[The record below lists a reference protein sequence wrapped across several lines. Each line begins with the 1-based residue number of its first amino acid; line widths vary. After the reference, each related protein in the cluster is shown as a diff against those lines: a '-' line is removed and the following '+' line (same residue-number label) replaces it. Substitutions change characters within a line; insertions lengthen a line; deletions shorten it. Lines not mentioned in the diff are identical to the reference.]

1 MGLMGSIMPGNVMR
15 RRLVLVVALLA
26 TALHADARTLHVVT
40 DNNYPPFLFLDKNG
54 RADGYV
60 ADLWHLWEQKTG
72 VHVDLE
78 PMQWSNALQR
88 MHDRQA
94 DVIDMIFRTPAREPL
109 YDFSQP
115 YDTQTV
121 GIYVDTSI
129 SGIHD
134 VQSMNGF
141 LVGVQ
146 RGDACAEQLS
156 RQGITNQVAYPGYVA
171 ILDAVRAGDIKIFCM
186 DDRPANYY
194 LYLYRDQKQ
203 FAKAFT
209 LYLGQFRWAVA
220 KGDKA
225 TFDLVEQ
232 GMARI
237 TPAER
242 EALRSKWF
250 TQPIQFRPY
259 LRILA
264 FVILGALAALT
275 ATLLW
280 IRFLRRAVHARTA
293 EIQQKN
299 AQLERTARALMVEQA
314 QLRTLVENSPDA
326 MALKDRHNVYVHCN
340 AGAQAL
346 LGLPGDKIIG
356 RTDDELFVDKAF
368 AAFIKESDEHV
379 LRTGQPHRYEEA
391 IAAPDGTLLDLEVIK
406 VPVRADDGAPEGV
419 LAVARD
425 ITERRRAERELRV
438 ASVAFE
444 SQDGMLITDAE
455 GRIERVNAAFTR
467 ISGYAALDA
476 IGLSPRILRSGLHE
490 DDFYAAMWSTL
501 TAAGYW
507 NGEVINR
514 HRDGGLYTARLSI
527 TAVPDAQGR
536 TIHYVGN
543 LQDITAEKQAHAL
556 AERLKMFDHLTDLPN
571 RVLLADRMARA
582 MAGAGIAQEF
592 GAVMMVNLDHFQK
605 LNDSLGHAV
614 GDQLLVEV
622 ARRIRAIKREDDTLG
637 RFSGDSFVLLA
648 ERLGADRHAAAARA
662 LLAADAIR
670 AAIAEPM
677 MLDGHRLTCTG
688 SLGVTLF
695 RDGADSPEA
704 LLCQAELALYKS
716 KQSGRNTVR
725 VFEDEMQ
732 SELDGRNWLEK
743 ALRDAIRDDVLT
755 LHYQVQ
761 VDARERPIGAEA
773 LLRWTHPERGTI
785 PPAAFI
791 PLAEETG
798 LIEPIGRWVLATAC
812 RQLATWARHDAMDG
826 LTLAVNISA
835 RQFESDSFVDDILAA
850 VRHAGAPVDRL
861 KLEVTESLAF
871 GDLDASVRKL
881 HILRANGFSISLD
894 DFGTGNSSLNYLTKL
909 PLTQLKIDKS
919 FVDELPASH
928 RDAMVAQTIIA
939 MGRGL
944 GLDVIAE
951 GVETAAQR
959 DFLIAH
965 GCHSFQGYLFGRPL
979 PVREFE
985 AQVLAAL
992 VAAEAQ

>member
-1 MGLMGSIMPGNVMR
+1 MGLMASISPGSVLR
-15 RRLVLVVALLA
+15 RQLVLVCALLA
-26 TALHADARTLHVVT
+26 YALHADARTLHVVT
-40 DNNYPPFLFLDKNG
+40 DNNYPPYLFLDTNG
-54 RADGYV
+54 RPEGYIV
-60 ADLWHLWEQKTG
+60 DLWHLWEQKTG
-72 VHVDLE
+72 VHVDLQ
-78 PMQWSNALQR
+78 PMQWSNALQT
-88 MHDRQA
+88 MQDRRA
-94 DVIDMIFRTPAREPL
+94 DVIDMIFRTPGRDAF
-109 YDFSQP
+109 YDFSRP
-115 YDTQTV
+115 YDRQTV
-121 GIYVDTSI
+121 GIYVDPSI

-134 VQSMNGF
+134 VQSLNGF

-146 RGDACAEQLS
+146 RGDACAEHLA

-186 DDRPANYY
+186 DDSPANYY
-194 LYLYRDQKQ
+194 LYLYRDQKK
-203 FAKAFT
+203 FAKTFT
-209 LYLGQFRWAVA
+209 LYSGQFRWAVA

-225 TFDLVEQ
+225 TFALVEQ

-242 EALRSKWF
+242 EALRHKWF
-250 TQPIQFRPY
+250 NQPIQFRPY

-264 FVILGALAALT
+264 FVILGALAALA

-280 IRFLRRAVHARTA
+280 IRSLRRAVQARTA
-293 EIQQKN
+293 EIRHKN
-299 AQLERTARALMVEQA
+299 GQLEQTTRALVVEQA

-326 MALKDRHNVYVHCN
+326 MALKDRNNVYVHCN

-346 LGLPGDKIIG
+346 LGLPGDRIIG
-356 RTDDELFVDKAF
+356 RTDDDLFVDKAF
-368 AAFIKESDEHV
+368 AAFIKESDEQV
-379 LRTGQPHRYEEA
+379 LRTGQPHRYEKT
-391 IAAPDGTLLDLEVIK
+391 IAAPDGTPRDLEVIK
-406 VPVRADDGAPEGV
+406 VPVRADDGETAGV

-444 SQDGMLITDAE
+444 SQDGMLITDAQ
-455 GRIERVNAAFTR
+455 GHIERVNAAFTR
-467 ISGYAALDA
+467 ISGYAAQDVV
-476 IGLSPRILRSGLHE
+476 GQSPRLLRSGLHE
-490 DDFYAAMWSTL
+490 DTFYAAMWSTL
-501 TAAGYW
+501 TATGYW
-507 NGEVINR
+507 TGEVINR

-527 TAVPDAQGR
+527 TAVADAHGR

-543 LQDITAEKQAHAL
+543 LQDITAQKQAHAL
-556 AERLKMFDHLTDLPN
+556 AERLRMFDHLTDLPN
-571 RVLLADRMARA
+571 RVLLAERMARS
-582 MAGAGIAQEF
+582 MAGAAIAREF

-614 GDQLLVEV
+614 GDRLLVEV
-622 ARRIRAIKREDDTLG
+622 ARRIRSIMREGDTLG

-648 ERLGADRHAAAARA
+648 ERLGTDRHTAAARA

-670 AAIAEPM
+670 TAIAEPM

-695 RDGADSPEA
+695 RDGADGPDA
-704 LLCQAELALYKS
+704 LLCQAELAMYKS
-716 KQSGRNTVR
+716 KDSGRNTVR

-732 SELDGRNWLEK
+732 AELDGRNWLEK
-743 ALRDAIRDDVLT
+743 ALRDAIRDDALT

-761 VDARERPIGAEA
+761 VDACGRPIGAEA
-773 LLRWTHPERGTI
+773 LLRWTHPERG
-785 PPAAFI
+785 PLSPAAFI

-812 RQLATWARHDAMDG
+812 RQLAAWARRDAMSG

-835 RQFESDSFVDDILAA
+835 RQFESDSFVDDILDE
-850 VRHAGAPVDRL
+850 VRRSGAPVDKL

-871 GDLDASVRKL
+871 GDLEASIRKL
-881 HILRANGFSISLD
+881 HVLRTNGFSISLD

-959 DFLIAH
+959 DFLVAQ

-992 VAAEAQ
+992 VAAEA

>member
-1 MGLMGSIMPGNVMR
+1 MGLMDSIMPGSVMR
-15 RRLVLVVALLA
+15 RRLVLVVALLVY
-26 TALHADARTLHVVT
+26 ALQADARTLHVVT

-54 RADGYV
+54 RPEGYV
-60 ADLWHLWEQKTG
+60 VDLWHLWEQKTG
-72 VHVDLE
+72 VHVDLQ
-78 PMQWSNALQR
+78 PMQWSNALQT
-88 MHDRQA
+88 MHDRRA

-115 YDTQTV
+115 YDAQTV

-141 LVGVQ
+141 LVGVE
-146 RGDACAEQLS
+146 RGDACAEQLA
-156 RQGITNQVAYPGYVA
+156 RQGITNQVTYPGYVA

-194 LYLYRDQKQ
+194 LYLYRDQKK

-264 FVILGALAALT
+264 FVILGALAALA

-280 IRFLRRAVHARTA
+280 IRFLRRAVQARTA
-293 EIQQKN
+293 EIQHKN
-299 AQLERTARALMVEQA
+299 AQLERAARALMVEQA

-326 MALKDRHNVYVHCN
+326 MALKDRNNVYVHCN
-340 AGAQAL
+340 AGAHAL
-346 LGLPGDKIIG
+346 LGLPGDRIIG
-356 RTDDELFVDKAF
+356 RTADELFVDKAF

-379 LRTGQPHRYEEA
+379 LRTGQPHRYEQA
-391 IAAPDGTLLDLEVIK
+391 IAAPDGILRDLEVIK
-406 VPVRADDGAPEGV
+406 VPIRADDGETEGV
-419 LAVARD
+419 LAVVRD

-444 SQDGMLITDAE
+444 SQDGMLITDAQ
-455 GRIERVNAAFTR
+455 GNIERVNAAFTR
-467 ISGYAALDA
+467 ISGYAARDA
-476 IGLSPRILRSGLHE
+476 IGQSPRLLRSGLHE
-490 DDFYAAMWSTL
+490 DDFYEAMWSTL
-501 TAAGYW
+501 TTTGYW
-507 NGEVINR
+507 TGEVVNR
-514 HRDGGLYTARLSI
+514 HRDGSLYTARLSI

-556 AERLKMFDHLTDLPN
+556 AERLKLFDHLTDLPN
-571 RVLLADRMARA
+571 RVLLADHIDRA
-582 MAGAGIAQEF
+582 MAGAGSAQEF

-622 ARRIRAIKREDDTLG
+622 ARRIRSLKREDDTLG

-648 ERLGADRHAAAARA
+648 ERLGTDRNAAAARA
-662 LLAADAIR
+662 LLTADAIR

-677 MLDGHRLTCTG
+677 MLDGHRLACTG

-695 RDGADSPEA
+695 RDGADSPDA

-732 SELDGRNWLEK
+732 AELDGRNWLEK
-743 ALRDAIRDDVLT
+743 ALRDAIRDEALT

-773 LLRWTHPERGTI
+773 LLRWTHSERGAI

-812 RQLATWARHDAMDG
+812 RQLAAWTRDDAMGG

-835 RQFESDSFVDDILAA
+835 RQFESDSFVDDILAE
-850 VRHAGAPVDRL
+850 VRRSGAPVDKL

-871 GDLDASVRKL
+871 GDLESSIRKL
-881 HILRANGFSISLD
+881 HILRTNGFSISLD

-928 RDAMVAQTIIA
+928 RDAMVAHTIIA

-959 DFLIAH
+959 DFLVAH

-985 AQVLAAL
+985 VQVLAAL
-992 VAAEAQ
+992 VAAET

>member
-1 MGLMGSIMPGNVMR
+1 MGLMDSIMPGSVVR
-15 RRLVLVVALLA
+15 RRLMLAVALLVC
-26 TALHADARTLHVVT
+26 ALHAEAKTLRVVT

-54 RADGYV
+54 RPEGYV
-60 ADLWHLWEQKTG
+60 VDLWHLWEQKTG
-72 VHVDLE
+72 VHVDLQ
-78 PMQWSNALQR
+78 PMQWSNALQK
-88 MHDRQA
+88 MHDGQA
-94 DVIDMIFRTPAREPL
+94 DVIDMIFRTPGREST
-109 YDFSQP
+109 YDFSKP
-115 YDTQTV
+115 YDVQTV

-141 LVGVQ
+141 VVGVQ
-146 RGDACAEQLS
+146 RGDACAEQLAMH
-156 RQGITNQVAYPGYVA
+156 GITNQAAYPSYAG
-171 ILDAVRAGDIKIFCM
+171 ILNAVRAGDIKIFCM
-186 DDRPANYY
+186 DDSPANYY

-209 LYLGQFRWAVA
+209 LYLGEFRWAVA

-242 EALRSKWF
+242 QALRRKWF
-250 TQPIQFRPY
+250 NQPIQFRPY

-264 FVILGALAALT
+264 FVILGALAALA
-275 ATLLW
+275 ATLTW
-280 IRFLRRAVHARTA
+280 IRSLRRAVHARTA
-293 EIQQKN
+293 EIEHKN
-299 AQLERTARALMVEQA
+299 AQLEQATRALMVEQA

-326 MALKDRHNVYVHCN
+326 MVLKDRNNVYVHCN

-346 LGLPGDKIIG
+346 LGRPDDSIIG
-356 RTDDELFVDKAF
+356 RTDDDLFVDKAF
-368 AAFIKESDEHV
+368 VTFIKESDGEV
-379 LRTGQPHRYEEA
+379 LRTGQTHRYEETF
-391 IAAPDGTLLDLEVIK
+391 AAPDGAPRDLEVIK
-406 VPVRADDGAPEGV
+406 VPVRADDGEIAGV

-425 ITERRRAERELRV
+425 ITERRRAERELRI

-444 SQDGMLITDAE
+444 SQDGMLITDAQ
-455 GRIERVNAAFTR
+455 GNIERVNAAFTR
-467 ISGYAALDA
+467 ISGYAALDT
-476 IGLSPRILRSGLHE
+476 IGQNPRLLRSGLHE
-490 DDFYAAMWSTL
+490 NDFYRAMWSTL
-501 TAAGYW
+501 TTAGYW
-507 NGEVINR
+507 TGEVINR
-514 HRDGGLYTARLSI
+514 RRDGSLYTARLSI

-543 LQDITAEKQAHAL
+543 LQDITAQKQAYAL
-556 AERLKMFDHLTDLPN
+556 AEHLRMFDHLTDLPN

-582 MAGAGIAQEF
+582 MAGAGVAQEF

-622 ARRIRAIKREDDTLG
+622 ARRIHSIKREDDTLG
-637 RFSGDSFVLLA
+637 RFSADSFVLLA
-648 ERLGADRHAAAARA
+648 ERLGTDRNTAAARA
-662 LLAADAIR
+662 LLTADAIR
-670 AAIAEPM
+670 EAIAEPM
-677 MLDGHRLTCTG
+677 ALDGHRLACTG

-695 RDGADSPEA
+695 RDGANGPDA
-704 LLCQAELALYKS
+704 LLCQAELAMYKS

-725 VFEDEMQ
+725 LFQDEMQ
-732 SELDGRNWLEK
+732 SELDDRNWLEK
-743 ALRDAIRDDVLT
+743 ALRDALRDDALT

-773 LLRWTHPERGTI
+773 LLRWTHPERGAL

-812 RQLATWARHDAMDG
+812 RQLAAWASHDTLRG

-835 RQFESDSFVDDILAA
+835 RQFESADFVDDVLAE
-850 VRHAGAPVDRL
+850 VRRTGAPVDKL

-871 GDLDASVRKL
+871 GDLEASIRKL
-881 HILRANGFSISLD
+881 QVLRANGFGISLD

-959 DFLIAH
+959 DFLITQ

-985 AQVLAAL
+985 EKVKAAL
-992 VAAEAQ
+992 VAVEA

>member
-1 MGLMGSIMPGNVMR
+1 MGLMDSIMPESVMR
-15 RRLVLVVALLA
+15 RRLMLAVALLVFG
-26 TALHADARTLHVVT
+26 LHAGARTLHVVT
-40 DNNYPPFLFLDKNG
+40 DNNYPPFLYLDNNG
-54 RADGYV
+54 RAEGYV
-60 ADLWHLWEQKTG
+60 VDVWHLWEQKTG
-72 VHVDLE
+72 VHVDLQ
-78 PMQWSNALQR
+78 PMQWSNALQK
-88 MHDRQA
+88 MQDRQA
-94 DVIDMIFRTPAREPL
+94 DVIDMIFRTPARESV
-109 YDFSQP
+109 YDFSRP
-115 YDTQTV
+115 YDTQPV
-121 GIYVDTSI
+121 GIYVDPSI

-134 VQSMNGF
+134 VQSLNGF

-146 RGDACAEQLS
+146 RGDACAEHLA

-186 DDRPANYY
+186 DDNPANYY
-194 LYLYRDQKQ
+194 LYLYRDQKK

-209 LYLGQFRWAVA
+209 LYQGEFRWAVA

-225 TFDLVEQ
+225 TYDLVAQ

-242 EALRSKWF
+242 EALRRKWF

-264 FVILGALAALT
+264 FVILGALAALA
-275 ATLLW
+275 ATLSW

-293 EIQQKN
+293 EIQLKN
-299 AQLERTARALMVEQA
+299 AQLEQTTRALMVEQA

-326 MALKDRHNVYVHCN
+326 MALKDKNNVYVHCN
-340 AGAQAL
+340 AGAQTL
-346 LGLPGDKIIG
+346 LGQPHDRIIG
-356 RTDDELFVDKAF
+356 RTDDDLLVDKAF
-368 AAFIKESDEHV
+368 AAFIKESDEQV
-379 LRTGQPHRYEEA
+379 LRTGRPHRYEEA
-391 IAAPDGTLLDLEVIK
+391 VTAPDGTLRDLEVIK
-406 VPVRADDGAPEGV
+406 VPVRADDGETAGV

-444 SQDGMLITDAE
+444 SQDGMLITDAQ
-455 GRIERVNAAFTR
+455 GHIERVNAAFTR
-467 ISGYAALDA
+467 ISGYAAPDA
-476 IGLSPRILRSGLHE
+476 IGQSPRLLRSGLHD

-501 TAAGYW
+501 TATGYW
-507 NGEVINR
+507 TGEVVNR
-514 HRDGGLYTARLSI
+514 HRDGSLYTARLSI

-543 LQDITAEKQAHAL
+543 LQDITAEKQARAL

-571 RVLLADRMARA
+571 RALLADRMARA
-582 MAGAGIAQEF
+582 MTGAGITQEF

-622 ARRIRAIKREDDTLG
+622 ARRIRSIQREDDTLG

-648 ERLGADRHAAAARA
+648 ERLGTDRNTAAARA

-670 AAIAEPM
+670 EAIAEPM
-677 MLDGHRLTCTG
+677 TLGGHRLTCTG

-695 RDGADSPEA
+695 RDGADSPDA

-725 VFEDEMQ
+725 VFEDGMQ
-732 SELDGRNWLEK
+732 AELDGRNWLEK
-743 ALRDAIRDDVLT
+743 ALRDAIRDDALT

-761 VDARERPIGAEA
+761 VDAWGRPVGAEA
-773 LLRWTHPERGTI
+773 LLRWTHPERG
-785 PPAAFI
+785 PLSPAAFI

-812 RQLATWARHDAMDG
+812 RQLAAWARHDALRG

-835 RQFESDSFVDDILAA
+835 RQFESDSFVDDILAE
-850 VRHAGAPVDRL
+850 VRRTGAPVDKL

-871 GDLDASVRKL
+871 GDLDGSIRKL
-881 HILRANGFSISLD
+881 NVLRANGFSISLD

-959 DFLIAH
+959 DFLDAH

-985 AQVLAAL
+985 AQVRAAL
-992 VAAEAQ
+992 VAAEA

>member
-1 MGLMGSIMPGNVMR
+1 MGLMASISPGSVLR
-15 RRLVLVVALLA
+15 RQLVLVCALLA
-26 TALHADARTLHVVT
+26 YALHADGRTLHVVT
-40 DNNYPPFLFLDKNG
+40 DNNYPPYLFLDTNG
-54 RADGYV
+54 RPEGYIV
-60 ADLWHLWEQKTG
+60 DLWHLWEQKTG
-72 VHVDLE
+72 VHVDLQ
-78 PMQWSNALQR
+78 PMQWSNALQT
-88 MHDRQA
+88 MQDRRA
-94 DVIDMIFRTPAREPL
+94 DVIDMIFRTPGRDAL
-109 YDFSQP
+109 YDFSRP

-121 GIYVDTSI
+121 GIYVDPSI

-134 VQSMNGF
+134 VQSLNGF

-146 RGDACAEQLS
+146 RGDACAEQLA

-186 DDRPANYY
+186 DDSPANYY
-194 LYLYRDQKQ
+194 LYLYRDQKK
-203 FAKAFT
+203 FAKTFT
-209 LYLGQFRWAVA
+209 LYSGQFRWAVA

-225 TFDLVEQ
+225 TFALVEQ

-242 EALRSKWF
+242 EALRHKWF
-250 TQPIQFRPY
+250 NQPIQFRPY

-264 FVILGALAALT
+264 FVILGALSALA

-293 EIQQKN
+293 EIQ
-299 AQLERTARALMVEQA
+299 RTARALMVEQA

-326 MALKDRHNVYVHCN
+326 MALKDRNNVYVHCN
-340 AGAQAL
+340 AGAQSL
-346 LGLPGDKIIG
+346 LGLPEDRIIG
-356 RTDDELFVDKAF
+356 RTDDDLFADKAF
-368 AAFIKESDEHV
+368 AAFSKESDEQV
-379 LRTGQPHRYEEA
+379 LRTGQTHRYEEA
-391 IAAPDGTLLDLEVIK
+391 IAAPDGTLRDLEVIK
-406 VPVRADDGAPEGV
+406 VPIRADDGETAGV

-444 SQDGMLITDAE
+444 SQDGMLITDAQ
-455 GRIERVNAAFTR
+455 GHIERVNAAFTR
-467 ISGYAALDA
+467 ISGYAALEA
-476 IGLSPRILRSGLHE
+476 IGQSPRLLRSGLHE
-490 DDFYAAMWSTL
+490 DGFYHAMWSTL
-501 TAAGYW
+501 TATGYW
-507 NGEVINR
+507 TGEVVNR
-514 HRDGGLYTARLSI
+514 HRDGSLYTARLSI

-543 LQDITAEKQAHAL
+543 LQDITAEKQARAL
-556 AERLKMFDHLTDLPN
+556 AERLKSFDHLTDLPN
-571 RVLLADRMARA
+571 RFLLADRMAHA
-582 MAGAGIAQEF
+582 MAGAGSAREF
-592 GAVMMVNLDHFQK
+592 GAVLMVNLDHFQK

-622 ARRIRAIKREDDTLG
+622 ARRIRSIQRDDDTLG
-637 RFSGDSFVLLA
+637 RFSGDSFVLLT
-648 ERLGADRHAAAARA
+648 ERLGTDRNTAAARA

-670 AAIAEPM
+670 TAIAEPM

-695 RDGADSPEA
+695 RDGADSPDA

-732 SELDGRNWLEK
+732 AELDDRNWLEK
-743 ALRDAIRDDVLT
+743 ALRDAIRDDALT

-761 VDARERPIGAEA
+761 VDACGCPIGAEA
-773 LLRWTHPERGTI
+773 LLRWTHPERGALS
-785 PPAAFI
+785 PAAFI

-798 LIEPIGRWVLATAC
+798 LIEPIGHWVLATAC
-812 RQLATWARHDAMDG
+812 RQLAAWARHEAMRG

-835 RQFESDSFVDDILAA
+835 RQFESESFVDDILAE
-850 VRHAGAPVDRL
+850 VRRSGAPVDKL

-871 GDLDASVRKL
+871 GDLDASIRKL
-881 HILRANGFSISLD
+881 HVLRTNGFSISLD

-951 GVETAAQR
+951 GVESAAQR
-959 DFLIAH
+959 DFLVAH

-992 VAAEAQ
+992 VAAEA

>member
-1 MGLMGSIMPGNVMR
+1 
-15 RRLVLVVALLA
+15 
-26 TALHADARTLHVVT
+26 
-40 DNNYPPFLFLDKNG
+40 
-54 RADGYV
+54 
-60 ADLWHLWEQKTG
+60 
-72 VHVDLE
+72 
-78 PMQWSNALQR
+78 
-88 MHDRQA
+88 
-94 DVIDMIFRTPAREPL
+94 
-109 YDFSQP
+109 
-115 YDTQTV
+115 
-121 GIYVDTSI
+121 
-129 SGIHD
+129 
-134 VQSMNGF
+134 
-141 LVGVQ
+141 
-146 RGDACAEQLS
+146 
-156 RQGITNQVAYPGYVA
+156 
-171 ILDAVRAGDIKIFCM
+171 M
-186 DDRPANYY
+186 DDSPANYY

-209 LYLGQFRWAVA
+209 LYLGEFRWAVA

-242 EALRSKWF
+242 DALRRKWF
-250 TQPIQFRPY
+250 NQPIQFRPY

-264 FVILGALAALT
+264 FVILGALAALA

-280 IRFLRRAVHARTA
+280 IRVLRRAVQARTA
-293 EIQQKN
+293 EIRHKN
-299 AQLERTARALMVEQA
+299 AQLERTTHALMVEQA

-326 MALKDRHNVYVHCN
+326 MTLKDRNNVYVHCN

-346 LGLPGDKIIG
+346 LGLP
-356 RTDDELFVDKAF
+356 DD
-368 AAFIKESDEHV
+368 KESDEQV
-379 LRTGQPHRYEEA
+379 LRTGQPHRYEKM
-391 IAAPDGTLLDLEVIK
+391 IAAPDGTLRDLEVIK
-406 VPVRADDGAPEGV
+406 VPVRADDGATAGV

-455 GRIERVNAAFTR
+455 GRIERVNAAFSR
-467 ISGYAALDA
+467 LSGYAAPDV
-476 IGLSPRILRSGLHE
+476 IGQNPRLLRSGLH
-490 DDFYAAMWSTL
+490 DDAFYEAIWSAL
-501 TAAGYW
+501 TATGYW
-507 NGEVINR
+507 TGEVINR
-514 HRDGGLYTARLSI
+514 HRDGSLYTARLSI

-543 LQDITAEKQAHAL
+543 LQDITAEKRAHAL

-582 MAGAGIAQEF
+582 MSGAGIAQEF

-614 GDQLLVEV
+614 GDRLLVEV
-622 ARRIRAIKREDDTLG
+622 ARRIHAIKREDDTLG

-648 ERLGADRHAAAARA
+648 ERLGTDRNTAAARA

-670 AAIAEPM
+670 EAIAEPM
-677 MLDGHRLTCTG
+677 TLDGHRLTCTA

-695 RDGADSPEA
+695 PLLREGADSPDA

-716 KQSGRNTVR
+716 KQNGRNTVR
-725 VFEDEMQ
+725 LFEDGMQ
-732 SELDGRNWLEK
+732 SELEDRNWLEK
-743 ALRDAIRDDVLT
+743 ALRDALRDDALT

-761 VDARERPIGAEA
+761 VDARERPLGAEA
-773 LLRWTHPERGTI
+773 LLRWTHPERGAI
-785 PPAAFI
+785 SPAAFI

-812 RQLATWARHDAMDG
+812 RQLAAWARDDTLRG

-835 RQFESDSFVDDILAA
+835 RQFESDNFVDDILAE
-850 VRHAGAPVDRL
+850 VRRTGAPVDKL

-871 GDLDASVRKL
+871 GDLDASIRKL
-881 HILRANGFSISLD
+881 HVLRANGFSISLD

-959 DFLIAH
+959 DFLVAQ

-979 PVREFE
+979 PVRDFE
-985 AQVLAAL
+985 ALVLAAL
-992 VAAEAQ
+992 VAAETH

>member
-1 MGLMGSIMPGNVMR
+1 MGLMDAIMPGRIVR
-15 RRLVLVVALLA
+15 RRLALAVALLVC
-26 TALHADARTLHVVT
+26 ALHADARTLRVVT

-54 RADGYV
+54 HPEGYV
-60 ADLWHLWEQKTG
+60 VDVWHLWEQKTG
-72 VHVDLE
+72 IHVDLQ
-78 PMQWSNALQR
+78 PMQWSNALQK
-88 MHDRQA
+88 MHDGQA
-94 DVIDMIFRTPAREPL
+94 DVIDMIFRTPGRDAIF
-109 YDFSQP
+109 DFSDP
-115 YDTQTV
+115 YERQTV

-134 VQSMNGF
+134 VQTMSGL

-146 RGDACAEQLS
+146 KGDACAEQLA
-156 RQGITNQVAYPGYVA
+156 RRGVTNQVAYPSYAG
-171 ILDAVRAGDIKIFCM
+171 ILEAVRAGDIKIFCM
-186 DDRPANYY
+186 DDSPANYY
-194 LYLYRDQKQ
+194 LYLYGGQKQ
-203 FAKAFT
+203 FTKAFT
-209 LYLGQFRWAVA
+209 LYPGEFRWAVA

-225 TFDLVEQ
+225 TFDLVQQ

-242 EALRSKWF
+242 EALRNKWF
-250 TQPIQFRPY
+250 NQPIEFRPY
-259 LRILA
+259 WRILA
-264 FVILGALAALT
+264 FVVLGALAAL
-275 ATLLW
+275 ATTLVW
-280 IRFLRRAVHARTA
+280 IRSLRRAVHARTA
-293 EIQQKN
+293 EIQNKN
-299 AQLERTARALMVEQA
+299 AQLERTARALVVEQA
-314 QLRTLVENSPDA
+314 QLRALIENSPDP
-326 MALKDRHNVYVHCN
+326 MALKDRNMVYLHCN
-340 AGAQAL
+340 AGVQAL
-346 LGLPGDKIIG
+346 LGLPADSILG
-356 RTDDELFVDKAF
+356 RTDDELFVDKEF
-368 AAFIKESDEHV
+368 AQFIRESDEQV
-379 LRTGQPHRYEEA
+379 LRTGLPHKYEET
-391 IAAPDGTLLDLEVIK
+391 IATPDGKRDLEVIK
-406 VPVRADDGAPEGV
+406 VPVRADDGEIAGV

-467 ISGYAALDA
+467 ISGYAAADV
-476 IGLSPRILRSGLHE
+476 IGQSPRLLRSALHD
-490 DDFYAAMWSTL
+490 DDFYAAMWSML
-501 TAAGYW
+501 TTHGYW
-507 NGEVINR
+507 SGEIVNR
-514 HRDGGLYTARLSI
+514 HRDGSLYTARLSI

-536 TIHYVGN
+536 TIHYIGN
-543 LQDITAEKQAHAL
+543 LQDITAEKQAYAL
-556 AERLKMFDHLTDLPN
+556 AERLRMFDHLTDLPN
-571 RVLLADRMARA
+571 RALLADRMTRA
-582 MAGAGIAQEF
+582 MAGAAIAQEF
-592 GAVMMVNLDHFQK
+592 GTVMMVNLDHFQK

-622 ARRIRAIKREDDTLG
+622 ARRIRSVMREDDTLG

-648 ERLGADRHAAAARA
+648 ERLGADRNTAAARA
-662 LLAADAIR
+662 LLTADAIR
-670 AAIAEPM
+670 EAIAEPM
-677 MLDGHRLTCTG
+677 TLDGHRLTCTG

-695 RDGADSPEA
+695 RDGVHHPDA

-725 VFEDEMQ
+725 LFEDEMQ
-732 SELDGRNWLEK
+732 SELEDRNWLEK
-743 ALRDAIRDDVLT
+743 ALRDALRDEALT

-773 LLRWTHPERGTI
+773 LLRWTHPERGPI
-785 PPAAFI
+785 SPAAFI

-812 RQLATWARHDAMDG
+812 RQLAAWARDDALRT

-835 RQFESDSFVDDILAA
+835 RQFESDTFVDDILAE
-850 VRHAGAPVDRL
+850 VRHSGAPVDRL

-871 GDLDASVRKL
+871 GDLDASIRKL

-985 AQVLAAL
+985 AKVVTAL
-992 VAAEAQ
+992 VAVEA

>member
-1 MGLMGSIMPGNVMR
+1 MGLMDSIMPESVMR
-15 RRLVLVVALLA
+15 RRLMLVVALLVF
-26 TALHADARTLHVVT
+26 ALHANARTLHVVT
-40 DNNYPPFLFLDKNG
+40 DNNYPPFLYLDNHG
-54 RADGYV
+54 RAEGYV
-60 ADLWHLWEQKTG
+60 VDLWHLWEQKTG
-72 VHVDLE
+72 VHVDLQ
-78 PMQWSNALQR
+78 PMQWSHALQK
-88 MHDRQA
+88 MQDRQA
-94 DVIDMIFRTPAREPL
+94 DVIDMIFRTPGRDAF
-109 YDFSQP
+109 YDFSRP

-121 GIYVDTSI
+121 GIYVDPSI

-134 VQSMNGF
+134 VQSLNGF
-141 LVGVQ
+141 MVGVQ
-146 RGDACAEQLS
+146 RGDACAEQLA

-186 DDRPANYY
+186 DDSPANYY
-194 LYLYRDQKQ
+194 LYLYRDQKK

-242 EALRSKWF
+242 EALRRKWF
-250 TQPIQFRPY
+250 NQPIQFRPY

-264 FVILGALAALT
+264 FVILGALAALA

-280 IRFLRRAVHARTA
+280 IRFLRRAVHART
-293 EIQQKN
+293 

-326 MALKDRHNVYVHCN
+326 MALKDTNKVYVHCN
-340 AGAQAL
+340 AGVQAL
-346 LGLPGDKIIG
+346 LGLPDDRIIG
-356 RTDDELFVDKAF
+356 RTDDDLFADKAI
-368 AAFIKESDEHV
+368 AAFLKETDEQV
-379 LRTGQPHRYEEA
+379 LRTGQPHRYEET
-391 IAAPDGTLLDLEVIK
+391 IPAPDGTRRDLEVIK
-406 VPVRADDGAPEGV
+406 VPVRADDGEIAGV

-425 ITERRRAERELRV
+425 ITERRRAEHELRI

-444 SQDGMLITDAE
+444 SQDGMLITDAG

-467 ISGYAALDA
+467 ISGYAASDA
-476 IGLSPRILRSGLHE
+476 VGQSPRILRSGLHE
-490 DDFYAAMWSTL
+490 DAFYAAIWSTL
-501 TAAGYW
+501 TSTGYW
-507 NGEVINR
+507 TGEVINR
-514 HRDGGLYTARLSI
+514 HRDGSLYTARLSI
-527 TAVPDAQGR
+527 TAVPDAQGH

-543 LQDITAEKQAHAL
+543 LQDITAEKQARAL

-571 RVLLADRMARA
+571 RVLLADRMTRA
-582 MAGAGIAQEF
+582 MAGAGSAREF

-614 GDQLLVEV
+614 GDRLLVEV
-622 ARRIRAIKREDDTLG
+622 ARRIRSIQREDDTLG

-648 ERLGADRHAAAARA
+648 ERLGTDRNTAAARA
-662 LLAADAIR
+662 LLTADAIR
-670 AAIAEPM
+670 TAIAEPM

-688 SLGVTLF
+688 SLGVALF
-695 RDGADSPEA
+695 RDGADSPDA
-704 LLCQAELALYKS
+704 LLCQAELAMYKS

-725 VFEDEMQ
+725 VFEDGMQ
-732 SELDGRNWLEK
+732 AELDGRNWLEK
-743 ALRDAIRDDVLT
+743 ALRDAIRDDALT

-761 VDARERPIGAEA
+761 VDAWGRPVGAEA
-773 LLRWTHPERGTI
+773 LLRWTHPERG
-785 PPAAFI
+785 PLSPAAFI

-812 RQLATWARHDAMDG
+812 RQLAAWARHDALRG

-835 RQFESDSFVDDILAA
+835 RQFESDSFVDDILAE
-850 VRHAGAPVDRL
+850 VRRSGAPVDKL

-871 GDLDASVRKL
+871 GDLDSSIRKL
-881 HILRANGFSISLD
+881 HVLRANGFSISLD

-944 GLDVIAE
+944 GLEVIAE

-959 DFLIAH
+959 DFLVAH

-979 PVREFE
+979 PVHEFE
-985 AQVLAAL
+985 ARVLAAL
-992 VAAEAQ
+992 VAAEA

>member
-1 MGLMGSIMPGNVMR
+1 M
-15 RRLVLVVALLA
+15 LVVALLV
-26 TALHADARTLHVVT
+26 TASHADARTLRVVT

-54 RADGYV
+54 RPEGYV
-60 ADLWHLWEQKTG
+60 VDLWHLWEQKTG
-72 VHVDLE
+72 VHVDLQ
-78 PMQWSNALQR
+78 PMQWSHALQD
-88 MHDRQA
+88 MHDRRA

-109 YDFSQP
+109 FDFSRP
-115 YDTQTV
+115 YETQTV

-141 LVGVQ
+141 LVGVE
-146 RGDACAEQLS
+146 RGDACAEQLA
-156 RQGITNQVAYPGYVA
+156 RHGVTNQVAYPGYVA

-186 DDRPANYY
+186 DDSPANYY

-209 LYLGQFRWAVA
+209 LYLGEFRWAVA

-225 TFDLVEQ
+225 TFDLVQQ

-242 EALRSKWF
+242 QALRNKWF

-264 FVILGALAALT
+264 FVILGALAALA
-275 ATLLW
+275 ATLTW

-293 EIQQKN
+293 EIRHKN
-299 AQLERTARALMVEQA
+299 AQLERTTRALMVEQA

-340 AGAQAL
+340 AGAEAL
-346 LGLPGDKIIG
+346 LGLPGNRIIG
-356 RTDDELFVDKAF
+356 RTDDELFVDKTF
-368 AAFIKESDEHV
+368 AAFIKESDEQV
-379 LRTGQPHRYEEA
+379 LRTGRPHRYEEA
-391 IAAPDGTLLDLEVIK
+391 VAAPDGTLRDLEVIK
-406 VPVRADDGAPEGV
+406 VPIRADDGETEGV

-444 SQDGMLITDAE
+444 SQDGMLITDAQ

-467 ISGYAALDA
+467 ISGYAALEA
-476 IGLSPRILRSGLHE
+476 IGQSPRLLRSGLHE

-501 TAAGYW
+501 TTAGYW
-507 NGEVINR
+507 TGEVINR
-514 HRDGGLYTARLSI
+514 HRDGSLYTARLSI

-543 LQDITAEKQAHAL
+543 LQDVTAEKQAHAL
-556 AERLKMFDHLTDLPN
+556 AERLRMFDHLTDLPN

-582 MAGAGIAQEF
+582 MAGAQEF

-605 LNDSLGHAV
+605 LNDSLGHAM

-622 ARRIRAIKREDDTLG
+622 ARRIRSIKGEDDTLG

-648 ERLGADRHAAAARA
+648 ERLGTDRNTAAARA
-662 LLAADAIR
+662 LLTADAIR

-677 MLDGHRLTCTG
+677 MLDGHRLSCTG

-695 RDGADSPEA
+695 RDGADSPDA

-716 KQSGRNTVR
+716 KQDGRNTVR

-743 ALRDAIRDDVLT
+743 ALRDAIRGDALT

-761 VDARERPIGAEA
+761 VDALGRPIGAEA
-773 LLRWTHPERGTI
+773 LLRWTHPERGPI

-812 RQLATWARHDAMDG
+812 RQLAAWTRHTAMAG

-835 RQFESDSFVDDILAA
+835 RQFESDSFVDDILAE
-850 VRHAGAPVDRL
+850 VRRTGAPVDKL

-871 GDLDASVRKL
+871 GDLESSVRKL
-881 HILRANGFSISLD
+881 HILRANGFSIALD

-928 RDAMVAQTIIA
+928 RDAMVAHTIIA

-959 DFLIAH
+959 DFLVAH

-979 PVREFE
+979 PVRDFE
-985 AQVLAAL
+985 AQVVAAR
-992 VAAEAQ
+992 VAAEA

>member
-1 MGLMGSIMPGNVMR
+1 MGLMASISPGSVLR
-15 RRLVLVVALLA
+15 RQLVLVCALLA
-26 TALHADARTLHVVT
+26 YALHADARPLHVVT
-40 DNNYPPFLFLDKNG
+40 DNNYPPYLFLDTNG
-54 RADGYV
+54 RPEGYIV
-60 ADLWHLWEQKTG
+60 DLWHLWEQKTG
-72 VHVDLE
+72 VHVDLQ
-78 PMQWSNALQR
+78 PMQWSNALQT
-88 MHDRQA
+88 MQDRRA
-94 DVIDMIFRTPAREPL
+94 DVIDMIFRTPGRDAL
-109 YDFSQP
+109 YDFSRP

-121 GIYVDTSI
+121 GIYVDPSI

-134 VQSMNGF
+134 VQSLNGF

-146 RGDACAEQLS
+146 RGDACAEQLA

-186 DDRPANYY
+186 DDSPANYY
-194 LYLYRDQKQ
+194 LYLYRDQKK
-203 FAKAFT
+203 FAKTFT
-209 LYLGQFRWAVA
+209 LYSGQFRWAVA

-242 EALRSKWF
+242 EALRHKWF
-250 TQPIQFRPY
+250 NQPIQFRPY

-264 FVILGALAALT
+264 FVILGALSALA

-280 IRFLRRAVHARTA
+280 IRFLRRAVHART
-293 EIQQKN
+293 

-326 MALKDRHNVYVHCN
+326 MALKDTNKVYVHCN
-340 AGAQAL
+340 AGVQAL
-346 LGLPGDKIIG
+346 LGLQGDRIIG
-356 RTDDELFVDKAF
+356 RTDDDLFADKAF
-368 AAFIKESDEHV
+368 AAFLRESDEQV
-379 LRTGQPHRYEEA
+379 LRTGQPHRYEETLP
-391 IAAPDGTLLDLEVIK
+391 APDGTQRDLEVIK
-406 VPVRADDGAPEGV
+406 VPVRADDGEIAGV

-425 ITERRRAERELRV
+425 ITERRRAEHELRI

-444 SQDGMLITDAE
+444 SQDGMLITDAD

-467 ISGYAALDA
+467 ISGYAASDA
-476 IGLSPRILRSGLHE
+476 VGQSPRILRSGLHE
-490 DDFYAAMWSTL
+490 DAFYAAIWSTL
-501 TAAGYW
+501 TSTGYW
-507 NGEVINR
+507 TGEVINR
-514 HRDGGLYTARLSI
+514 HRDGSLYTARLSI
-527 TAVPDAQGR
+527 TAVPDAQGH

-543 LQDITAEKQAHAL
+543 LQDITAEKQARAL
-556 AERLKMFDHLTDLPN
+556 AERLRMFDHLTDLPN
-571 RVLLADRMARA
+571 RALLADRMARA
-582 MAGAGIAQEF
+582 MTGAGTTQEF

-622 ARRIRAIKREDDTLG
+622 ARRIRSIQREDDTLG

-648 ERLGADRHAAAARA
+648 ERLGTDRNTAAARA

-670 AAIAEPM
+670 EAIAEPM
-677 MLDGHRLTCTG
+677 TLGGHRLTCTG

-695 RDGADSPEA
+695 RDGADSPDA

-732 SELDGRNWLEK
+732 AELDGRNWLEK
-743 ALRDAIRDDVLT
+743 ALRDAIRDDALT

-761 VDARERPIGAEA
+761 VDACGRPIGAEA
-773 LLRWTHPERGTI
+773 LLRWTHPERGALS
-785 PPAAFI
+785 PAAFI

-812 RQLATWARHDAMDG
+812 RQLAAWARHEAMRG

-835 RQFESDSFVDDILAA
+835 RQFESESFVDDILAE
-850 VRHAGAPVDRL
+850 VRRSGAPVDKL

-871 GDLDASVRKL
+871 GDLDASIRKL
-881 HILRANGFSISLD
+881 HVLRANGFSISLD

-959 DFLIAH
+959 DFLVAH

-992 VAAEAQ
+992 VAAEA

>member
-1 MGLMGSIMPGNVMR
+1 MGLMDAIMPGSFVR
-15 RRLVLVVALLA
+15 RRLLPAVALLVC
-26 TALHADARTLHVVT
+26 ALHADARTLRVVT
-40 DNNYPPFLFLDKNG
+40 DNNYPPFLYLDKNG
-54 RADGYV
+54 RPEGYV
-60 ADLWHLWEQKTG
+60 VDLWHLWEQKTG
-72 VHVDLE
+72 VHVDLQ

-88 MHDRQA
+88 MQDRQA
-94 DVIDMIFRTPAREPL
+94 DVIDMIFRTPGREAL
-109 YDFSQP
+109 YDFSPP
-115 YDTQTV
+115 YDTQPV
-121 GIYVDTSI
+121 GIYVDASI

-134 VQSMNGF
+134 VQSLNGF
-141 LVGVQ
+141 VVGVQ
-146 RGDACAEQLS
+146 RGDACAEQLA
-156 RQGITNQVAYPGYVA
+156 RRGITNQAAYPSYAA
-171 ILDAVRAGDIKIFCM
+171 ILDAVRGGDVKIFCM
-186 DDRPANYY
+186 DDSPANYY
-194 LYLYRDQKQ
+194 LYLYRGQKQ

-209 LYLGQFRWAVA
+209 LYPGEFRWAVA

-225 TFDLVEQ
+225 TFDLVER

-242 EALRSKWF
+242 QALRNKWF
-250 TQPIQFRPY
+250 NQPIQFRPY

-264 FVILGALAALT
+264 FVILGALTALA

-293 EIQQKN
+293 EIELKN
-299 AQLERTARALMVEQA
+299 AQLERAARALMVEQA

-326 MALKDRHNVYVHCN
+326 MVMKDRNNVYIHCN
-340 AGAQAL
+340 AGLQAL
-346 LGLPGDKIIG
+346 LGLPEDRIIG
-356 RTDDELFVDKAF
+356 RTDDDLLTDKAF
-368 AAFIKESDEHV
+368 AAFVKESDEQV
-379 LRTGQPHRYEEA
+379 LRTGQPHRYEQTL
-391 IAAPDGTLLDLEVIK
+391 AAPDGTPRDLEVIK
-406 VPVRADDGAPEGV
+406 VAIRAGAGETAGV

-425 ITERRRAERELRV
+425 ITERRRAEHELRV

-444 SQDGMLITDAE
+444 SQDGMLITDAQ
-455 GRIERVNAAFTR
+455 GRIERVNIAFTR
-467 ISGYAALDA
+467 ISGYAAPDA
-476 IGLSPRILRSGLHE
+476 IGQNPRLLRSRLH
-490 DDFYAAMWSTL
+490 DDAFYAGMWSTL
-501 TAAGYW
+501 TTAGYW
-507 NGEVINR
+507 TGEVINR
-514 HRDGGLYTARLSI
+514 HRDGSLYTARLSI

-543 LQDITAEKQAHAL
+543 LQDITAEKQARAL
-556 AERLKMFDHLTDLPN
+556 AERLQMFDHLTDLPN
-571 RVLLADRMARA
+571 RVLLADRVTHA

-605 LNDSLGHAV
+605 LNDSLGHAI
-614 GDQLLVEV
+614 GDRLLVEV
-622 ARRIRAIKREDDTLG
+622 ARRIRSLQRDDDTLG

-648 ERLGADRHAAAARA
+648 ERLGTDRNVAAARA
-662 LLAADAIR
+662 LLTADAIR

-677 MLDGHRLTCTG
+677 TLDGHRLTCTG

-695 RDGADSPEA
+695 RDGADSPDA
-704 LLCQAELALYKS
+704 LLCQAELAMYKS

-725 VFEDEMQ
+725 IFEDEMQ
-732 SELDGRNWLEK
+732 AELDGRNWLEK
-743 ALRDAIRDDVLT
+743 ALRDAIRDDALA

-761 VDARERPIGAEA
+761 VDAWGRPIGAEA
-773 LLRWTHPERGTI
+773 LLRWTHPERGALS
-785 PPAAFI
+785 PATFI

-812 RQLATWARHDAMDG
+812 RQLAAWARHDAMRG

-835 RQFESDSFVDDILAA
+835 RQFESDSFVDDILAE
-850 VRHAGAPVDRL
+850 VRRSGAPVDKL

-871 GDLDASVRKL
+871 GDLDASIRKL
-881 HILRANGFSISLD
+881 HVLRVNGFSISLD

-959 DFLIAH
+959 DFLVAQ

-979 PVREFE
+979 PVGEFE

-992 VAAEAQ
+992 AAAEV

>member
-1 MGLMGSIMPGNVMR
+1 MGLVDAIMPGIVMR
-15 RRLVLVVALLA
+15 RRFMLVCALLA
-26 TALHADARTLHVVT
+26 YALHADARTLHVVT
-40 DNNYPPFLFLDKNG
+40 DNNYPPYLFLDAKG
-54 RADGYV
+54 RPEGYIV
-60 ADLWHLWEQKTG
+60 DLWHLWEQKTG
-72 VHVDLE
+72 VHVDLQ
-78 PMQWSNALQR
+78 PMQWSNALQT
-88 MHDRQA
+88 MEDRRA
-94 DVIDMIFRTPAREPL
+94 DVIDMIFRTPARDTR
-109 YDFSQP
+109 YDFSRP

-121 GIYVDTSI
+121 GIYVDPSI

-134 VQSMNGF
+134 VQSLNGF

-146 RGDACAEQLS
+146 RGDACAEQLA

-186 DDRPANYY
+186 DDSPANYY
-194 LYLYRDQKQ
+194 LYLYRDQKK

-242 EALRSKWF
+242 EALRHKWF
-250 TQPIQFRPY
+250 NQPIQFRPY

-264 FVILGALAALT
+264 FVILGALSALA

-293 EIQQKN
+293 EIQLKN

-326 MALKDRHNVYVHCN
+326 MALKDRNNVYVHCN

-346 LGLPGDKIIG
+346 LGLPEDRIIG
-356 RTDDELFVDKAF
+356 RTDDDLFADKAF
-368 AAFIKESDEHV
+368 AAFSKESDEQV
-379 LRTGQPHRYEEA
+379 LRTGQTHRYEEA
-391 IAAPDGTLLDLEVIK
+391 IAAPDGTLRDLEVIK
-406 VPVRADDGAPEGV
+406 VPIRADDGETAGV

-444 SQDGMLITDAE
+444 SQDGMLITDAQ

-467 ISGYAALDA
+467 ISGYAAPDA
-476 IGLSPRILRSGLHE
+476 IGQSPRLLRSGLH
-490 DDFYAAMWSTL
+490 DNDFYEAMWSTL
-501 TAAGYW
+501 TTTGYW
-507 NGEVINR
+507 TGEVINR
-514 HRDGGLYTARLSI
+514 HRDGSLYTARLSI

-543 LQDITAEKQAHAL
+543 LQDITAEKQARAL

-582 MAGAGIAQEF
+582 MAGAGSDREF

-622 ARRIRAIKREDDTLG
+622 ARRIRSIQRDDDTLG
-637 RFSGDSFVLLA
+637 RFSGDSFVLLT
-648 ERLGADRHAAAARA
+648 ERLGTDRNTAAARA

-670 AAIAEPM
+670 TAIAEPM
-677 MLDGHRLTCTG
+677 MLDGHRLTCTA

-695 RDGADSPEA
+695 RDGPDTADA

-725 VFEDEMQ
+725 LFEDGMQ
-732 SELDGRNWLEK
+732 SELDDRNWLEK
-743 ALRDAIRDDVLT
+743 ALRDALRDDALT

-761 VDARERPIGAEA
+761 VDARERPVGAEA
-773 LLRWTHPERGTI
+773 LLRWTHPERG
-785 PPAAFI
+785 PLSPAAFI

-812 RQLATWARHDAMDG
+812 RQLAAWARQETMRG

-835 RQFESDSFVDDILAA
+835 RQFESDSFVDDILAE
-850 VRHAGAPVDRL
+850 VRRTGAPVDKL

-871 GDLDASVRKL
+871 GDLDASIRKL
-881 HILRANGFSISLD
+881 HVLRANGFSISLD

-959 DFLIAH
+959 DFLVAH

-992 VAAEAQ
+992 VAAEA

>member
-1 MGLMGSIMPGNVMR
+1 
-15 RRLVLVVALLA
+15 
-26 TALHADARTLHVVT
+26 
-40 DNNYPPFLFLDKNG
+40 
-54 RADGYV
+54 
-60 ADLWHLWEQKTG
+60 
-72 VHVDLE
+72 
-78 PMQWSNALQR
+78 
-88 MHDRQA
+88 
-94 DVIDMIFRTPAREPL
+94 
-109 YDFSQP
+109 
-115 YDTQTV
+115 
-121 GIYVDTSI
+121 
-129 SGIHD
+129 
-134 VQSMNGF
+134 
-141 LVGVQ
+141 
-146 RGDACAEQLS
+146 
-156 RQGITNQVAYPGYVA
+156 
-171 ILDAVRAGDIKIFCM
+171 M
-186 DDRPANYY
+186 DDSPANYY
-194 LYLYRDQKQ
+194 LYLYRDQKK
-203 FAKAFT
+203 FTKAFT
-209 LYLGQFRWAVA
+209 LYLGEFRWAVA

-225 TFDLVEQ
+225 TFELVEQ

-237 TPAER
+237 TPVER
-242 EALRSKWF
+242 QALRSKWF
-250 TQPIQFRPY
+250 NQPIQYQPY

-264 FVILGALAALT
+264 LVILGALAALA

-280 IRFLRRAVHARTA
+280 IRSLRRAVHARTA
-293 EIQQKN
+293 EIQHKN
-299 AQLERTARALMVEQA
+299 TQLERTAHALMVEQA

-326 MALKDRHNVYVHCN
+326 MALKDGNKVYIHCN
-340 AGAQAL
+340 AGVQAL

-356 RTDDELFVDKAF
+356 RTDDDLYVDKAF
-368 AAFIKESDEHV
+368 AAFIKESDEQV
-379 LRTGQPHRYEEA
+379 LRTGQPHRYEET
-391 IAAPDGTLLDLEVIK
+391 ITAPGGTRRDLEVIK
-406 VPVRADDGAPEGV
+406 VPVRADDGETAGV

-444 SQDGMLITDAE
+444 SQDGMLITDAD

-467 ISGYAALDA
+467 ISGYTALDA
-476 IGLSPRILRSGLHE
+476 IGQSPRLLRSGLHE
-490 DDFYAAMWSTL
+490 DDFYTAMWSML
-501 TAAGYW
+501 TTNGYW
-507 NGEVINR
+507 TGEVINR

-543 LQDITAEKQAHAL
+543 LQDITAEKQAYAL
-556 AERLKMFDHLTDLPN
+556 AERLRMFDHLTDLPN
-571 RVLLADRMARA
+571 RALLEDCMARA
-582 MAGAGIAQEF
+582 MAGAAIAREF

-622 ARRIRAIKREDDTLG
+622 ARRIRAIMREDDTLG

-648 ERLGADRHAAAARA
+648 ERLGTDRNTTARRA
-662 LLAADAIR
+662 LLTADAIR

-677 MLDGHRLTCTG
+677 TLDGHRLTCTA

-695 RDGADSPEA
+695 RDGTDNPDA

-725 VFEDEMQ
+725 LFEDGMR
-732 SELDGRNWLEK
+732 SELDDRNWLEK
-743 ALRDAIRDDVLT
+743 ALRDALRDDALT

-761 VDARERPIGAEA
+761 VDAHERPIGAEA
-773 LLRWTHPERGTI
+773 LLRWTHPERG
-785 PPAAFI
+785 PLSPAVFI

-812 RQLATWARHDAMDG
+812 RQLATWARDG
-826 LTLAVNISA
+826 TLEELTLAVNISA
-835 RQFESDSFVDDILAA
+835 RQFESDSFVDDILGE
-850 VRHAGAPVDRL
+850 VRRTGAPVDRL

-871 GDLDASVRKL
+871 GDLESSIRKL
-881 HILRANGFSISLD
+881 HVLRANGFSISLD

-928 RDAMVAQTIIA
+928 RDAMVAQAIIA

-959 DFLIAH
+959 DFLLAH
-965 GCHSFQGYLFGRPL
+965 GCHAFQGYLFGRPL

-985 AQVLAAL
+985 AKVLAAL
-992 VAAEAQ
+992 IAAEA

>member
-1 MGLMGSIMPGNVMR
+1 MGLVDAIMPGSVMR
-15 RRLVLVVALLA
+15 RRLMLVCALLA
-26 TALHADARTLHVVT
+26 YVLHADAKTLHVVT
-40 DNNYPPFLFLDKNG
+40 DNNYPPYLYLDRNG
-54 RADGYV
+54 RPEGYIV
-60 ADLWHLWEQKTG
+60 DLWHLWEQKTG
-72 VHVDLE
+72 VHVDLQ

-88 MHDRQA
+88 MQDRQA
-94 DVIDMIFRTPAREPL
+94 DVIDLIFRTPARETL

-115 YDTQTV
+115 YDAQTV
-121 GIYVDTSI
+121 GIYVDPSI

-134 VQSMNGF
+134 VQSLNGF

-146 RGDACAEQLS
+146 RGDACAEQLA
-156 RQGITNQVAYPGYVA
+156 RHGVTNQVAYPGYVA

-186 DDRPANYY
+186 DDSPANYY
-194 LYLYRDQKQ
+194 LYLYRDQKK

-209 LYLGQFRWAVA
+209 LYLGEFRWAVT

-242 EALRSKWF
+242 EALRNKWF
-250 TQPIQFRPY
+250 NQPIQFQPY

-264 FVILGALAALT
+264 FVILGTLAALA

-280 IRFLRRAVHARTA
+280 IRSLRRAVHARTA
-293 EIQQKN
+293 EIQLKN
-299 AQLERTARALMVEQA
+299 AQLERTTRALVVEQA

-326 MALKDRHNVYVHCN
+326 MALKDRNNVYVHCN

-346 LGLPGDKIIG
+346 LGLPGDTIIG
-356 RTDDELFVDKAF
+356 RTDDDLFADKAF
-368 AAFIKESDEHV
+368 AGFIKEGDEHV
-379 LRTGQPHRYEEA
+379 MRTGQPHRYEA
-391 IAAPDGTLLDLEVIK
+391 AVAAPDGTQRDLEVIK
-406 VPVRADDGAPEGV
+406 VPVRADDGETAGV

-444 SQDGMLITDAE
+444 SQDGMLITDAQ
-455 GRIERVNAAFTR
+455 GHIERVNVAFSR
-467 ISGYAALDA
+467 ISGYAASDA
-476 IGLSPRILRSGLHE
+476 IGQSPRLLRSGLH
-490 DDFYAAMWSTL
+490 DDGFYEAMWSTL
-501 TAAGYW
+501 TTTGYW
-507 NGEVINR
+507 TGEVINR
-514 HRDGGLYTARLSI
+514 HRDGSLYTARLSI

-571 RVLLADRMARA
+571 RVLLADRMAHA
-582 MAGAGIAQEF
+582 MAGAGISQEF

-622 ARRIRAIKREDDTLG
+622 ARRIRSIQREDDTLG

-648 ERLGADRHAAAARA
+648 ERLDTDRHAAAERA

-677 MLDGHRLTCTG
+677 TLDGHRLTCTA

-695 RDGADSPEA
+695 RDGADNPAA

-725 VFEDEMQ
+725 VFEDEMRA
-732 SELDGRNWLEK
+732 ELDGRNWLEK
-743 ALRDAIRDDVLT
+743 ALRDAVRDDALT

-761 VDARERPIGAEA
+761 VDAWGRPIGAEA
-773 LLRWTHPERGTI
+773 LLRWTHPERGALS
-785 PPAAFI
+785 PAVFI
-791 PLAEETG
+791 PVAEETG
-798 LIEPIGRWVLATAC
+798 LIEPIGRWVLATVC
-812 RQLATWARHDAMDG
+812 RQLAAWARHDAMGD

-835 RQFESDSFVDDILAA
+835 RQFESDSIVDDILAE
-850 VRHAGAPVDRL
+850 VRRTGAPVDKL

-871 GDLDASVRKL
+871 GDLESSIRKL
-881 HILRANGFSISLD
+881 HVLRAHGFNISLD

-959 DFLIAH
+959 DFLVAH
-965 GCHSFQGYLFGRPL
+965 GCHAFQGYLFGRPL

-992 VAAEAQ
+992 AAAEV

>member
-1 MGLMGSIMPGNVMR
+1 MGLMDAIMPGSILY
-15 RRLVLVVALLA
+15 RRLMLAATLLLC
-26 TALHADARTLHVVT
+26 ALHADARTLHVVT
-40 DNNYPPFLFLDKNG
+40 DNNYPPFLYLDKNG
-54 RADGYV
+54 RPEGYV
-60 ADLWHLWEQKTG
+60 VDLWRLWEQKTG
-72 VHVDLE
+72 VRVDLE
-78 PMQWSNALQR
+78 PMQWSKALQK
-88 MHDRQA
+88 MHDGEA
-94 DVIDMIFRTPAREPL
+94 DVIDMIFRTPGRESSF
-109 YDFSQP
+109 DFSRP
-115 YDTQTV
+115 YNKQTV

-134 VQSMNGF
+134 VQSLNGF
-141 LVGVQ
+141 VVGVQ
-146 RGDACAEQLS
+146 RGDACAEQLA
-156 RQGITNQVAYPGYVA
+156 RQGITNQVAYPGYVG

-186 DDRPANYY
+186 DDSPANYY

-209 LYLGQFRWAVA
+209 LYTGEFRWAVA

-237 TPAER
+237 TPEER
-242 EALRSKWF
+242 QALRSKWF
-250 TQPIQFRPY
+250 NQPIQFRPY
-259 LRILA
+259 LRIVA
-264 FVILGALAALT
+264 FVILGALAAL
-275 ATLLW
+275 ATTLVW
-280 IRFLRRAVHARTA
+280 IRSLRRAVHART
-293 EIQQKN
+293 

-314 QLRTLVENSPDA
+314 QLRALVENSPDA
-326 MALKDRHNVYVHCN
+326 MALKDRNNVYVHCN
-340 AGAQAL
+340 AGVQAL
-346 LGLPGDKIIG
+346 LGLPGDQIIG
-356 RTDDELFVDKAF
+356 RTDDALFVDKAF
-368 AAFIKESDEHV
+368 AAFIRESDEQV
-379 LRTGQPHRYEEA
+379 LRTGQPHRYEETV
-391 IAAPDGTLLDLEVIK
+391 AAPHGKRDLEVIK
-406 VPVRADDGAPEGV
+406 VPVRADDGEIAGV

-444 SQDGMLITDAE
+444 SQDGMLITDAA
-455 GRIERVNAAFTR
+455 GCIERVNAAFTR
-467 ISGYAALDA
+467 ISGYAAPDA
-476 IGLSPRILRSGLHE
+476 VGQNPRLLRSGLHE
-490 DDFYAAMWSTL
+490 DAFYAAMWSTL
-501 TAAGYW
+501 TATGYW
-507 NGEVINR
+507 TGEVVNR
-514 HRDGGLYTARLSI
+514 HRDGSLYTARLSI

-556 AERLKMFDHLTDLPN
+556 AERLRMFDHLTDLPN
-571 RVLLADRMARA
+571 RVQLADRMARA
-582 MAGAGIAQEF
+582 MAGAAVAQEF

-614 GDQLLVEV
+614 GDRLLVEV
-622 ARRIRAIKREDDTLG
+622 ARRIRSVMREDDTLG

-648 ERLGADRHAAAARA
+648 ERLGTDRNTAAARA

-670 AAIAEPM
+670 EAIAEPM
-677 MLDGHRLTCTG
+677 TLDGHRLACTG

-695 RDGADSPEA
+695 HDGADTGDA

-716 KQSGRNTVR
+716 KQGGRNTVR
-725 VFEDEMQ
+725 LFEDGMQ
-732 SELDGRNWLEK
+732 SELDDRNWLEK
-743 ALRDAIRDDVLT
+743 ALRDALRDDALT

-761 VDARERPIGAEA
+761 VDARERPTGAEA
-773 LLRWTHPERGTI
+773 LLRWTHPDRG
-785 PPAAFI
+785 PLSPAVFI

-812 RQLATWARHDAMDG
+812 RQLAAWARDDTLRG

-835 RQFESDSFVDDILAA
+835 RQFESHSFVDDILAE
-850 VRHAGAPVDRL
+850 VRRSGAPVDKL

-871 GDLDASVRKL
+871 GDLDASIRKL
-881 HILRANGFSISLD
+881 HVLRANGFSISLD

-959 DFLIAH
+959 DFLVAQ

-985 AQVLAAL
+985 AKVLAAL
-992 VAAEAQ
+992 VAAEA

>member
-1 MGLMGSIMPGNVMR
+1 MPGKAG
-15 RRLVLVVALLA
+15 RRLMLAAALFVCA
-26 TALHADARTLHVVT
+26 SHVDARTLHVVT
-40 DNNYPPFLFLDKNG
+40 DNNYPPFLYLDKNG
-54 RADGYV
+54 RPEGYV
-60 ADLWHLWEQKTG
+60 VDLWHLWEQKTG
-72 VHVDLE
+72 VHVDLQ
-78 PMQWSNALQR
+78 PMQWSHALQK
-88 MHDRQA
+88 MHDGQA
-94 DVIDMIFRTPAREPL
+94 DVIDMIFRTPGREATF
-109 YDFSQP
+109 DFSRP
-115 YDTQTV
+115 YDVQSV

-146 RGDACAEQLS
+146 RGDACAEQLA
-156 RQGITNQVAYPGYVA
+156 RQGITNQVAYPSYAG
-171 ILDAVRAGDIKIFCM
+171 ILDAVRTGDIKIFCM
-186 DDRPANYY
+186 DDSPANYY

-209 LYLGQFRWAVA
+209 LYPGEFRWAVA

-237 TPAER
+237 SPAER
-242 EALRSKWF
+242 QALRDKWF
-250 TQPIQFRPY
+250 NQPIQFRPY

-264 FVILGALAALT
+264 FVILGALAALA

-280 IRFLRRAVHARTA
+280 IRSLRRAVQARTA
-293 EIQQKN
+293 EIRHKN
-299 AQLERTARALMVEQA
+299 AQLEQTTRALMVEQA
-314 QLRTLVENSPDA
+314 QLRALVESSPDA
-326 MALKDRHNVYVHCN
+326 MALKDRNNVYVHCN
-340 AGAQAL
+340 AGVQAL
-346 LGLPGDKIIG
+346 LGLPGDRIIG
-356 RTDDELFVDKAF
+356 RTDDDLFVDKAF
-368 AAFIKESDEHV
+368 AAFIRESDEQV
-379 LRTGQPHRYEEA
+379 LRTGQPHRYEETLPT
-391 IAAPDGTLLDLEVIK
+391 PDGTRDLEVIK
-406 VPVRADDGAPEGV
+406 VPVRADDGEIAGV

-444 SQDGMLITDAE
+444 SQDGMLITDAD

-467 ISGYAALDA
+467 ISGYAAQDA
-476 IGLSPRILRSGLHE
+476 VGHSPRLLRSGLHE
-490 DDFYAAMWSTL
+490 DAFYAAMWSTL
-501 TAAGYW
+501 TATGYW
-507 NGEVINR
+507 TGEVINR

-543 LQDITAEKQAHAL
+543 LQDITAQKQAHAL
-556 AERLKMFDHLTDLPN
+556 AERLRMFDHLTDLPN
-571 RVLLADRMARA
+571 RVLLADRTARA
-582 MAGAGIAQEF
+582 MAGAAIAQEF

-614 GDQLLVEV
+614 GDRLLVEV
-622 ARRIRAIKREDDTLG
+622 ARRIRSIMREDDTLG

-648 ERLGADRHAAAARA
+648 ERLGTDRNTAAARA

-670 AAIAEPM
+670 EAIAEPM
-677 MLDGHRLTCTG
+677 ALDGHRMTCTA

-695 RDGADSPEA
+695 RDGAHGPDA

-716 KQSGRNTVR
+716 KQNGRNTVR
-725 VFEDEMQ
+725 LFEDGMQ
-732 SELDGRNWLEK
+732 SELDDRNWLEK
-743 ALRDAIRDDVLT
+743 ALRDALRDEALT

-773 LLRWTHPERGTI
+773 LLRWTHPERG
-785 PPAAFI
+785 PVSPATFI

-812 RQLATWARHDAMDG
+812 RQLAAWARDDTLRG

-835 RQFESDSFVDDILAA
+835 RQFESDTFVDDILAE
-850 VRHAGAPVDRL
+850 VRRTGAPVDKL

-871 GDLDASVRKL
+871 GDLEASIRKL
-881 HILRANGFSISLD
+881 HVLRANGFSISLD

-959 DFLIAH
+959 DFLVAQ

-979 PVREFE
+979 PVRDFE
-985 AQVLAAL
+985 AKVLAAL
-992 VAAEAQ
+992 VAAEA

>member
-1 MGLMGSIMPGNVMR
+1 MGLMASIMPGSVVC
-15 RRLVLVVALLA
+15 RRLVLVVALLVI
-26 TALHADARTLHVVT
+26 ALHADARTLHVVT
-40 DNNYPPFLFLDKNG
+40 DNNYPPFLVLDKNG
-54 RADGYV
+54 RAEGYV
-60 ADLWHLWEQKTG
+60 VDLWHLWEQKTG

-78 PMQWSNALQR
+78 PMQWSHALQN
-88 MHDRQA
+88 MHDRRA
-94 DVIDMIFRTPAREPL
+94 DVIDMIFRTPARDPL
-109 YDFSQP
+109 FDFSQP
-115 YDTQTV
+115 YETQSV

-141 LVGVQ
+141 LVGVE
-146 RGDACAEQLS
+146 RGDACAEQLA
-156 RQGITNQVAYPGYVA
+156 RHGVTNQIAYPGYVA

-186 DDRPANYY
+186 DDSPANYY
-194 LYLYRDQKQ
+194 LYLYRDQKK

-220 KGDKA
+220 KGDRA

-242 EALRSKWF
+242 EALRRKWF

-264 FVILGALAALT
+264 FVILGALAALA
-275 ATLLW
+275 ATLTW

-293 EIQQKN
+293 EIEHKN
-299 AQLERTARALMVEQA
+299 AQLR
-314 QLRTLVENSPDA
+314 
-326 MALKDRHNVYVHCN
+326 
-340 AGAQAL
+340 
-346 LGLPGDKIIG
+346 I
-356 RTDDELFVDKAF
+356 
-368 AAFIKESDEHV
+368 
-379 LRTGQPHRYEEA
+379 
-391 IAAPDGTLLDLEVIK
+391 
-406 VPVRADDGAPEGV
+406 
-419 LAVARD
+419 
-425 ITERRRAERELRV
+425 

-444 SQDGMLITDAE
+444 SQDGMLITDAD
-455 GRIERVNAAFTR
+455 GHIERVNAAFTR
-467 ISGYAALDA
+467 VSGYAALDA
-476 IGLSPRILRSGLHE
+476 IGQSPRLLRSGLHE
-490 DDFYAAMWSTL
+490 DAFYAAMWSTL
-501 TAAGYW
+501 TTAGYW
-507 NGEVINR
+507 TGEVINR
-514 HRDGGLYTARLSI
+514 HRDGSLYTARLSI

-543 LQDITAEKQAHAL
+543 LQDVTAEKQAHAL

-582 MAGAGIAQEF
+582 MAGSVQEF

-622 ARRIRAIKREDDTLG
+622 ARRIRSIKREDDTLG

-648 ERLGADRHAAAARA
+648 ERLGTDRNAAAARA
-662 LLAADAIR
+662 LLTADAIR

-677 MLDGHRLTCTG
+677 LLDGHRLACTG

-695 RDGADSPEA
+695 RDGADNPDA

-716 KQSGRNTVR
+716 KQGGRNTVR

-743 ALRDAIRDDVLT
+743 ALRDAIRDHALT

-761 VDARERPIGAEA
+761 VDARGLPIGAEA
-773 LLRWTHPERGTI
+773 LLRWTHPERGPI

-812 RQLATWARHDAMDG
+812 RQLAAWTRHTAMGG

-835 RQFESDSFVDDILAA
+835 RQFESDSFVDDVLAE
-850 VRHAGAPVDRL
+850 VRRSGAPVDKL

-871 GDLDASVRKL
+871 GDLESSVHKL
-881 HILRANGFSISLD
+881 HILRANGFGISLD

-959 DFLIAH
+959 DFLVAH

-979 PVREFE
+979 PVRDFE
-985 AQVLAAL
+985 AQVVAAR
-992 VAAEAQ
+992 VAAEA